1 MNIDFFSKL
10 VQKFSNNNSIHQN
23 LQSFITHLAYPCWSG
38 RNFSCFVEEGYK
50 KNIVANRCISLI
62 ASSAASVDWLLYLK
76 TKTNKQIVKQ
86 HKLLE
91 LLKKPNPLYAGAE
104 FFENVFAYKLL
115 SGNSYILALKS
126 KAGEVKELHFLRPD
140 RVEVVPGK
148 HALPAGYT
156 YKIGE
161 HKVFYPVDSFT
172 GQSDVLHI
180 KNFHPTDDWYGMS
193 SIEAASYSIDLH
205 NQAIKWNQSL
215 LQNGARPS
223 GALIL
228 KSDNT
233 HGSHSL
239 TPEQFERLKIEIK
252 EQFTGQSNAGKPI
265 LLEGGLQWQE
275 MSLTPKDMDFI
286 ESKNSAARDIALAFG
301 IPPQLLAIKGDNS
314 YNNMQEAR
322 LAFWEETILPLLDH
336 AIDSL
341 NNWLLPKFDSN
352 LELAYDHNA
361 ISALTLRQEK
371 KWRRIQAADFM
382 TVNEKRAAVG
392 LSPLI
397 NGEKLGAVD

>member
-1 MNIDFFSKL
+1 MNIKFLSKL
-10 VQKFSNNNSIHQN
+10 VQKFNNNNSIHHN
-23 LQSFITHLAYPCWSG
+23 LQSYITHLAHPSWSG
-38 RNFSCFVEEGYK
+38 RDFSCFVEEGYK
-50 KNIVANRCISLI
+50 KNIIANRCVSLI
-62 ASSAASVDWLLYLK
+62 ATSAASVDWLLYFK
-76 TKTNKQIVKQ
+76 STTNKQIIKQ

-91 LLKKPNPLYAGAE
+91 LLNKPNPLYAGAE

-126 KAGEVKELHFLRPD
+126 KVGEIRELHFLRPD

-148 HALPAGYT
+148 HALPAGYI

-161 HKVFYPVDSFT
+161 HKTFYPVDSVT

-193 SIEAASYSIDLH
+193 PIEAASYSIDLH
-205 NQAIKWNQSL
+205 NQAMKWNQSL

-228 KSDNT
+228 KSDNVY
-233 HGSHSL
+233 GSHSL
-239 TPEQFERLKIEIK
+239 TQEQFERLKSEVK
-252 EQFTGQSNAGKPI
+252 EQFTGQSNAGRPI

-301 IPPQLLAIKGDNS
+301 VPPQLLAIKGDNG

-352 LELAYDHNA
+352 LELSYDHNA
-361 ISALTLRQEK
+361 ISALALRQEK
-371 KWRRIQAADFM
+371 NWRRIQNADFM
-382 TVNEKRAAVG
+382 TINEKRASIG
-392 LSPLI
+392 LPPLT
-397 NGEKLGAVD
+397 GCEKIS